1 MFCFVTI
8 SARKP
13 VRTNDSFT
21 RRDTHETKS
30 NQHTCSLYAVLVYLL
45 LFCPVTRARS
55 LFITRTVYHH
65 KRAIGLFTKTDK
77 RNVNKVF
84 SFQNVISGRSPYVR
98 MNFFVCA
105 HTIISQRLRTRSVPF
120 RKSFLSTSNDG
131 HAYCVCVCV
140 IAHTHTGPYSV
151 RWALPGGG
159 RFIENSIEIALT
171 RKIIYIFVYFNL
183 SEKYFDN
190 FIEPV
195 SQDSCALQMTDNRYT
210 LISFASLVAS
220 IFYS

>member
-1 MFCFVTI
+1 MRVRRWKSYALFVFQTAYEISTRIQYFIAPAMFCFVTI

-65 KRAIGLFTKTDK
+65 KRALGLFTKTDK

-140 IAHTHTGPYSV
+140 CYSTHTHRPVFGEV
-151 RWALPGGG
+151 GIARG
-159 RFIENSIEIALT
+159 RQIYWKFDWNRLNQKNNLYICILQFVG
-171 RKIIYIFVYFNL
+171 KIFW
-183 SEKYFDN
+183 
-190 FIEPV
+190 
-195 SQDSCALQMTDNRYT
+195 
-210 LISFASLVAS
+210 
-220 IFYS
+220 